1 MRFDDFARP
10 ENLLR
15 GAVKLFVLILGL
27 LLLPTLLQILFRA
40 MPGLAVLF
48 GLAIASFI
56 AYAIR
61 EGQRGGSGRAQQTG
75 GAERTPVL
83 PMGEE
88 DF

>member
-1 MRFDDFARP
+1 MRIDDFVRP

-15 GAVKLFVLILGL
+15 GAVKLFVLLLGL
-27 LLLPTLLQILFRA
+27 LLLPTLLQVLLGA
-40 MPGLAVLF
+40 MPGLAVVL
-48 GLAIASFI
+48 GLAIASFV

-61 EGQRGGSGRAQQTG
+61 EGERGTSRRAQQTG
-75 GAERTPVL
+75 GAERTPIL